1 MARAVLAAHPACA
14 RALTYVL
21 VERAASMRRRHG
33 DHLPLVE
40 SALAFGPGDD
50 GEPVPAR
57 RAADRGPRVVS
68 LGELPAVRITG
79 VVLANELLDNLA
91 FGLLERTES
100 GWSEVYVGLGPDPG
114 PGRRGFVEV
123 LLPGVRARHAGWP
136 TAWRRTRPSG
146 RGSPTST
153 RRRCGWRRP

>member
-14 RALTYVL
+14 PALTYVL

-100 GWSEVYVGLGPDPG
+100 GWSEVYVGLGARAG
-114 PGRRGFVEV
+114 PRRTSRSSRCCCRRPSTTV
-123 LLPGVRARHAGWP
+123 AWP
-136 TAWRRTRPSG
+136 TAWRPTRPSVPAS
-146 RGSPTST
+146 RTST
-153 RRRCGWRRP
+153 RRRSGWRRR